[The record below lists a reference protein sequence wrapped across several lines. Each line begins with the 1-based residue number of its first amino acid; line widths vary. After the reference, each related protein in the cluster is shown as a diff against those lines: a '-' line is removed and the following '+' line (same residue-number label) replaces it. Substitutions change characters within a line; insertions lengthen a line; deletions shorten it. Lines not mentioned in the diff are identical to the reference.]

1 MKGNEKEE
9 EEEEEEEEE
18 DVMKMY
24 KCSTGITIIIIDVEK
39 KQNEQIHVEVVL
51 ANTSVTHH
59 ASRWVCR
66 NDNGEKGQKQD
77 YFSQQSILLT
87 SYIAVQNF
95 LILVVNLSTGV
106 INFGIIDA

>member
-66 NDNGEKGQKQD
+66 NDNGEKRTETRLFQSTK
-77 YFSQQSILLT
+77 YTSHILHCCSKFFNTCSQF
-87 SYIAVQNF
+87 VHWGN
-95 LILVVNLSTGV
+95 
-106 INFGIIDA
+106 